1 MMNNNICIR
10 GAYYNSGMSINYST
24 MLKKYN
30 VKSLT
35 KIALWRW
42 KGKHIIYVN
51 NTNVG
56 PIGPILYKYNKTK
69 KKILLIIII

>member
-1 MMNNNICIR
+1 MRHTHFVKNRMIRITWMMNNNICIR
-10 GAYYNSGMSINYST
+10 GAYYNSGVSVNYST

-51 NTNVG
+51 NTNV
-56 PIGPILYKYNKTK
+56 
-69 KKILLIIII
+69 